1 MSDQLEVPPPPP
13 CPICGGTME
22 GVYQRYGQTV
32 AVCVDCHS
40 GITIPHAA
48 LDVRRLKREN
58 KFKPR
63 RP

>member
-1 MSDQLEVPPPPP
+1 MEV
-13 CPICGGTME
+13 
-22 GVYQRYGQTV
+22 VYQRYGQTV